1 MRFLSGTTKHIHLLR
16 RLVLIISLLTIFD
29 TVYATNSGQ
38 IDLRSVNLEEHAPI
52 SLDGEW
58 AFYWKN
64 FLHFNKF
71 SNINPTTLSISP
83 KFGIKSLNSKRLPK
97 HTAMQRII

>member
-1 MRFLSGTTKHIHLLR
+1 M
-16 RLVLIISLLTIFD
+16 LIISLLSFFD

-58 AFYWKN
+58 AFYWEKLFTLSRVKQMN
-64 FLHFNKF
+64 THFN
-71 SNINPTTLSISP
+71 IL
-83 KFGIKSLNSKRLPK
+83 
-97 HTAMQRII
+97 